1 MHKKNSFWL
10 GLLIGII
17 FPSVQFGILY
27 AVNLYTKVFEHP
39 PVVLSTQKMMF
50 ICSALNILPIR
61 YYLMKPGLEKTGQ
74 GVLFITVFLVLMVM
88 LAF

>member
-17 FPSVQFGILY
+17 IPLVLFGILY
-27 AVNLYTKVFEHP
+27 ALNFYTKVFEHP
-39 PVVLSTQKMMF
+39 PVVLSTQKQMF
-50 ICSALNILPIR
+50 VCSALNILPIR
-61 YYLMKPGLEKTGQ
+61 YYLMHGGLEKTGQ
-74 GVLFITVFLVLMVM
+74 GVLFITVFLVLMIT